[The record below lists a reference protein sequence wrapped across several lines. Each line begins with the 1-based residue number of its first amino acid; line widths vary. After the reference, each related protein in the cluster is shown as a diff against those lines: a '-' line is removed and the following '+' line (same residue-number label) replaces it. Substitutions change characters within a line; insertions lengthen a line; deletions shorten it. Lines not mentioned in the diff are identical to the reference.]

1 MTYQF
6 LGKERLLISE
16 RHEECESG
24 TTEEI
29 CLSADGIKRR
39 WELTP
44 PLRRSDLIPHP
55 GIVGVG
61 TFVIASTNDSES
73 SDGMIYLGSD
83 RYTESQEQRV
93 NDTYHQLSTLSP
105 RKGRTV
111 SNSHSTSCNIPRSQL
126 QSTSQDDI
134 SR

>member
-1 MTYQF
+1 MY
-6 LGKERLLISE
+6 
-16 RHEECESG
+16 ES
-24 TTEEI
+24 
-29 CLSADGIKRR
+29 R
-39 WELTP
+39 WGLTP
-44 PLRRSDLIPHP
+44 PLRRSDLVPHP

-73 SDGMIYLGSD
+73 SNGMIYLGSD

-93 NDTYHQLSTLSP
+93 NDTYHQLRTLSP
-105 RKGRTV
+105 QRGRTV
-111 SNSHSTSCNIPRSQL
+111 TNPDSTSCDIPRSQL